1 MQKQRCDFVLRPAAA
16 CAACCAQR
24 GIQVTQVQMVST
36 SSSSSLH
43 MLVQR
48 QPAAAAGVAGKRC
61 GMNETGAA
69 ERNAVRRHLRPAEC
83 PSACDSLQRQHA
95 WSSPVHASGP
105 RGRRRCCRTGLPR
118 PAGPRHLGLLGAGG
132 GGAWLLE
139 AGLPLDRDDVAVLAR
154 RRLDARHTVGG
165 AAWSSGRSGAAM
177 RTAIS
182 PAGCAVALG
191 TLYAAIA
198 AR

>member
-1 MQKQRCDFVLRPAAA
+1 
-16 CAACCAQR
+16 
-24 GIQVTQVQMVST
+24 MVST
-36 SSSSSLH
+36 SCSSPH

-48 QPAAAAGVAGKRC
+48 QPAAAAGVAGKHC
-61 GMNETGAA
+61 GMNETWAA

-95 WSSPVHASGP
+95 WSSPMHASGP

-118 PAGPRHLGLLGAGG
+118 PAWPRRLGLLGAGG

-165 AAWSSGRSGAAM
+165 AGAVAGRERRCGLLSAPPAAQWPWARSMRQLTRAEGAA
-177 RTAIS
+177 R
-182 PAGCAVALG
+182 P
-191 TLYAAIA
+191 
-198 AR
+198 